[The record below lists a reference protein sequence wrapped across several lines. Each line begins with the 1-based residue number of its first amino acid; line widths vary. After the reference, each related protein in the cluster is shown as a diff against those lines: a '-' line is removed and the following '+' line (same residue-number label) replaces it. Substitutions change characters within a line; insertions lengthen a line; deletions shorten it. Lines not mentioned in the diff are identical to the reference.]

1 MTITTDRVRRLV
13 AELTIDEKAA
23 LTAGD
28 DAWHLPG
35 IARIGLGRMMLSD
48 GPSGVRGAQF
58 GTIRSLSYPC
68 GMAVG
73 ATWDRDLATRFGGAV
88 AEEAR
93 AKAVHV
99 VLGPTVCI
107 PRTPLG
113 GRTFES
119 FSEDPFLTAELTVAY
134 VDATQA
140 AGVGCC
146 VKHFACNDQEHER
159 MTIDAVVDEVTLREV
174 HLAPFEAAVRRAGV
188 WAVMSAYNKLNGHW
202 CAENPDL
209 LDTILRGEWGFDGVV
224 ISDWGGTHSTVGS
237 IDAGLDV
244 EMPAPARFLGGHLAE
259 AVRTST
265 VDGEA
270 LDDRAERILTLAE
283 RTGLLDE
290 ATPRVEAE
298 EDAPHRRALARE
310 IATSSMVLLTNDGT
324 LPLQTDRPTKIAL
337 IGPNATHP
345 EGRGGGSSTVTAFTE
360 PGLAAA
366 LAERLPFA
374 EITTEPGCRL
384 DAGLPP
390 IPRWL
395 FSDGMTIDYFT
406 EPDCAG
412 EVAASS
418 TAWES
423 RFIMM
428 GAPHPDLPAPRS
440 VRARMHFTPDTD
452 GRWMLG
458 VVNTSPTRVFIDGS
472 EVIDNTAFELGR
484 AFFGH
489 GSRLAKCGLDVVA
502 GETRVIEVEM
512 AITPGLLVGGF
523 ELYAAPP
530 DPGDPLPAALTAARA
545 ADIAVV
551 VVGSNGRLET
561 EGADRTS
568 LSLPGAQDDLVARVV
583 EANPRTIVV
592 VNTGAPVTMP
602 WADGAAAVLMTW
614 YPGEEGVNALVDVL
628 TGAAD
633 PGGRLPITF
642 PARIEDS
649 ASHGFYPGD
658 GSQVVYGEGL
668 DIGHRHFDSKGIEP
682 VFAFGHGLS
691 YTTFALGEPSVDGAG
706 TDLTITVPVT
716 NTGERSGST
725 VVQCYVARTD
735 NRPNRP
741 LRQLEGFAKLA
752 LDAGATRDAVI
763 SLDDRSFA
771 RWDVDTHSWMVDP
784 SRYQLHV
791 GTSSRAIDHIVDV
804 EIP

>member
-1 MTITTDRVRRLV
+1 MSDRVHNL
-13 AELTIDEKAA
+13 LTDLTLAEKAA

-28 DAWHLPG
+28 DTWHLPG
-35 IARIGLGRMMLSD
+35 IARLRIGRMMLSD
-48 GPSGVRGAQF
+48 GPSGVRGAHF
-58 GTIRSLSYPC
+58 GTVRSLSYPC

-73 ATWDRDLATRFGGAV
+73 ATWDVHLAARFGTAV

-93 AKAVHV
+93 TKAVHM
-99 VLGPTVCI
+99 VLGPTICI

-119 FSEDPFLTAELTVAY
+119 FSEDPFLTSELAVAY
-134 VDATQA
+134 VEATQA
-140 AGVGCC
+140 RGVGCC

-174 HLAPFEAAVRRAGV
+174 HLAPFEAAVERAGV
-188 WAVMSAYNKLNGHW
+188 WAVMSAYNKVNGLW
-202 CAENPDL
+202 CSEHPGL
-209 LDTILRGEWGFDGVV
+209 LATILKGEWGFDGVV
-224 ISDWGGTHSTVGS
+224 VSDWGGTHSTIGS
-237 IDAGLDV
+237 AVHGLDV
-244 EMPAPARFLGGHLAE
+244 EMPAPARFLGDRLLAAVE
-259 AVRTST
+259 AG
-265 VDGEA
+265 D
-270 LDDRAERILTLAE
+270 LDTAVLEDRAARVLTLAE

-290 ATPRVEAE
+290 EHEVVENE
-298 EDAPHRRALARE
+298 DDAPHRRALARE
-310 IATSSMVLLTNDGT
+310 IATASMVLLTNDGI
-324 LPLQTDRPTKIAL
+324 LPLPAGRPLKIAL
-337 IGPNATHP
+337 IGPNAAHP
-345 EGRGGGSSTVTAFTE
+345 EGRGGGSSTVTAYQD
-360 PGLAAA
+360 PSLADELGRR
-366 LAERLPFA
+366 LADS
-374 EITTEPGCRL
+374 EITVEVGCHI

-390 IPRWL
+390 IPRWM

-406 EPDCAG
+406 SPDCSG
-412 EVAASS
+412 EPAASS

-428 GAPHPDLPAPRS
+428 GAPHPDVPRPGS
-440 VRARMHFTPDTD
+440 VRARLQLDPSVS
-452 GRWMLG
+452 GRWTIG
-458 VVNTSPTRVFIDGS
+458 VVNTSPTRVFCDGT
-472 EVIDNTAFELGR
+472 EVIDNTTFELGR

-489 GSRLAKCGLDVVA
+489 GSRLAKSGIDLVA
-502 GETRVIEVEM
+502 GETRLIEVEM

-530 DPGDPLPAALTAARA
+530 HLGDPLPAALAQARTA
-545 ADIAVV
+545 DVAVV

-561 EGADRTS
+561 EGADRMS
-568 LSLPGAQDDLVARVV
+568 LSLPGNQDELVARVI
-583 EANPRTIVV
+583 EANPRTVVV

-602 WADGAAAVLMTW
+602 WADRAAAVLMAW

-658 GSQVVYGEGL
+658 GGQVVYGEGL

-682 VFAFGHGLS
+682 LFAFGHGLS
-691 YTTFALGEPSVDGAG
+691 YTTFALGRPSVDGAG
-706 TDLTITVPVT
+706 TELTVTVPVT
-716 NTGERSGST
+716 NTGERAGST

-752 LDAGATRDAVI
+752 LDADTTRDAVI

-771 RWDVDTHSWMVDP
+771 RWDIEAHGWMVDP
-784 SRYQLHV
+784 GRYQLHV
-791 GTSSRAIDHIVDV
+791 GTSSRAIDHVVDV
-804 EIP
+804 EIR